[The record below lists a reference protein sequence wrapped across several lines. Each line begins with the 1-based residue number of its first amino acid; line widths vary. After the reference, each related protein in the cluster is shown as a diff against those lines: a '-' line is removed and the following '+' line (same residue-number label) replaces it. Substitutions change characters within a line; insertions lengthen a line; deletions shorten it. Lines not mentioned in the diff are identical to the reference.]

1 MNHWDL
7 QIQDLCQK
15 MPIISEITPVYYQS
29 KIDYSMFEKILQK
42 LKSGSCKTK
51 VSDDVNAFKESDK
64 KQDTTT
70 NTDTKKETQE

>member
-1 MNHWDL
+1 LNHWDL

-29 KIDYSMFEKILQK
+29 KIDYSMFEKLLQK
-42 LKSGSCKTK
+42 LKFGSCKPK

-64 KQDTTT
+64 KQDTT